1 MIGTAAIV
9 GVAALYFL
17 SKDKDEISF
26 DPKKH
31 TVEELRK
38 IVHEIFVEGATLYT

>member
-1 MIGTAAIV
+1 MVGTACIV
-9 GVAALYFL
+9 AGAALYFL
-17 SKDKDEISF
+17 SKDRDEVSF